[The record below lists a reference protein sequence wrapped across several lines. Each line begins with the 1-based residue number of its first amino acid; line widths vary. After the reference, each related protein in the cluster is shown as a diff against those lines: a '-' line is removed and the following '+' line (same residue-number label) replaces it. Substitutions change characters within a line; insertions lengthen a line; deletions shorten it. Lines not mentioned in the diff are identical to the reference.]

1 MSFLYWVVEYLASF
15 IEIMM
20 CCIFCGTFLMNEKL
34 NKKNVPIV
42 LFSLAGSVLIL
53 ILNNI
58 EIFSFINSYIAI
70 ILFFVIQLVLY
81 KPFKWAHIW
90 LVFIYTIILSA
101 LDFTTGY
108 LAALTLNTNISYLL
122 TTQGTERLICILLSK
137 TLLLL
142 TVTTFNKIFKR
153 SFKFISKYI
162 LTTCIY
168 SVFLLGM
175 IFVML
180 ELNMHTMNK
189 TTEFLMVTFFI
200 ASIVIE
206 IAMFYFVITLTE
218 AQETEQQMQLIELKN
233 NMLQK
238 SLDETEQTF
247 KLWRSSVHDYK
258 NNIIALS
265 QLANDGDLDKLKLY
279 LNEKNELLNRQM
291 FYIKTGNSSVDALI
305 YSKQRYAKDN
315 NIKFIV
321 NAYIPKECV
330 INDIDITIILGNL
343 IDNAF
348 EASTMEDEP
357 YVDIDI
363 KLEKEFLVIRISNK
377 YSHTLSNNFATHKD
391 NKIMHGIGLSSVKN
405 TVHKYNG
412 EFNIEQSLNTVVAS
426 VVLINK

>member
-34 NKKNVPIV
+34 NKKNIPIV

-53 ILNNI
+53 MLNNI

-108 LAALTLNTNISYLL
+108 LAALALNTNISYLL

-330 INDIDITIILGNL
+330 VNDIDITIILGNL

>member
-20 CCIFCGTFLMNEKL
+20 CCVFCGTFLMPNRE
-34 NKKNVPIV
+34 NKRNIPI
-42 LFSLAGSVLIL
+42 LLSSLLGSVLIL
-53 ILNNI
+53 VLNNI
-58 EIFSFINSYIAI
+58 QMFSIINSYIAI
-70 ILFFVIQLVLY
+70 ILFFVIQVCLY
-81 KPFKWAHIW
+81 KPFKWLHVL

-101 LDFTTGY
+101 LDFATGY
-108 LAALTLNTNISYLL
+108 IAAFALDTNISYLL

-142 TVTTFNKIFKR
+142 AVTTFNKIFKR

-162 LTTCIY
+162 LTTCLY

-189 TTEFLMVTFFI
+189 ATEFLMITFFI

-258 NNIIALS
+258 NNIIALT
-265 QLANDGDLDKLKLY
+265 QLANDGDIDKLKTY
-279 LNEKNELLNRQM
+279 LNEQNSLLSRQM

-315 NIKFIV
+315 NINFIV
-321 NAYIPKECV
+321 NAYIPENCI

-348 EASTMEDEP
+348 EASLNENEP

-363 KLEKEFLVIRISNK
+363 RFEKEFLIIRISNK
-377 YSHTLSNNFATHKD
+377 YSGSLPTSFITTKNDKAK
-391 NKIMHGIGLSSVKN
+391 HGIGLSSVRN
-405 TVHKYNG
+405 TVSKYNG
-412 EFNIEQSLNTVVAS
+412 EFNITKEFDSVVAS
-426 VVLINK
+426 VILVNK

>member
-34 NKKNVPIV
+34 NKKNIPIV

-53 ILNNI
+53 MLNNI

-108 LAALTLNTNISYLL
+108 LAALALNTNISYLL

-330 INDIDITIILGNL
+330 VNDIDITIILGNL

-363 KLEKEFLVIRISNK
+363 KLEKKFLVIRISNK

>member
-34 NKKNVPIV
+34 NKKNIPIV

-90 LVFIYTIILSA
+90 LVFIYTVILSA

-108 LAALTLNTNISYLL
+108 LAALALNTNISYLL

-265 QLANDGDLDKLKLY
+265 QLANDGDLDKLKSY

-321 NAYIPKECV
+321 NAYIPEECV